1 MTTTPPPPEHFHLFL
16 GIVLCVTGTAMLL
29 YVRLRPDYRRYP
41 VLFGA
46 LANLSGGLFW
56 VLSGAAVETPG
67 RVQVLFGALRAL
79 PYEFALAYVCYLVVR
94 SIGKNH
100 PRTERVLAT
109 GPYVL
114 PLLPFLIGTV
124 CAIFFPQP
132 AIDSVVPG
140 TAELLVPRLRNFVEI
155 GYLMLITSVF
165 FRASLRRST
174 PILRIQNASL
184 TVVGMSFLTAL
195 AANLII
201 AAARVL
207 APDRAALNPL
217 LDLWHTVQLA
227 AMTLAGCGFLIG
239 IAFYY
244 SAEEREAL
252 LERCRDWIR
261 HRHEIEAAAYSV
273 FGTGLGASASGAK
286 TAAYFYRSAAML
298 GILPR
303 QQEQGRLT
311 IALLALMLDP
321 GYQELV
327 TKVQA
332 AQRELLDNPESA
344 SLYLG
349 HLGDGIHYD
358 IRDDALYNALEPA
371 RTLSELANTRS
382 CSQPDHLPPVWI
394 QLAAALAAD
403 ARFLP
408 EPAQR
413 MILSGRSQHASPR
426 VLDTYLSAKDIEN
439 RVHNRGYHPSH
450 ADLDR

>member
-1 MTTTPPPPEHFHLFL
+1 M
-16 GIVLCVTGTAMLL
+16 CVTGAAMLL

-56 VLSGAAVETPG
+56 VLSGVAVETPG

-79 PYEFALAYVCYLVVR
+79 PYEFALAYVCYLVAR

-114 PLLPFLIGTV
+114 PLLPFVIGTV

-132 AIDSVVPG
+132 AIDSVAPG

-174 PILRIQNASL
+174 PTLRIQNVSL
-184 TVVGMSFLTAL
+184 TVVGLSFLTAL

-201 AAARVL
+201 AAGRVL

-261 HRHEIEAAAYSV
+261 HRHEIEAAAYFV
-273 FGTGLGASASGAK
+273 FGAGLGASASGAK

-298 GILPR
+298 GITHR

-311 IALLALMLDP
+311 VALLALMIDP
-321 GYQELV
+321 RYQELV

-332 AQRELLDNPESA
+332 AQSELLDNPDSA
-344 SLYLG
+344 GLYLG
-349 HLGDGIHYD
+349 HLGDRIHYD

-371 RTLSELANTRS
+371 LTLAELADTSSRT
-382 CSQPDHLPPVWI
+382 QADHLPPVWV
-394 QLAAALAAD
+394 QLAAVLAAD

-408 EPAQR
+408 EPTR
-413 MILSGRSQHASPR
+413 SIILNGRSQHATVR
-426 VLDTYLSAKDIEN
+426 VLDTYLAAKDIEN
-439 RVHNRGYHPSH
+439 CVPVRAHRPSH
-450 ADLDR
+450 TDFG